1 MRGLGIGLL
10 WLAAA
15 LAPSLASASDAGTLK
30 LEVVLVRHGVRSP
43 TSTPEALGKYSRQ
56 PWPAWPVAPGIL
68 TEHGARGMQS
78 LGMRYRERYASSGL
92 WDGHCD
98 TAAHMLV
105 IADSTPRNRDSA
117 AAFSRGLGGECTL
130 GYVARE
136 QGQDNRLFHFQHKD
150 GDDDN
155 AGAWSKAPVQLELL
169 QDVLLGC
176 RGTECRKTAEA
187 EGTKLLL
194 DGSVAPEALAK
205 AMKTAGSLSENLM
218 LEYAQGMPL
227 DGVAWGQGS
236 AATIGQLIQ
245 LHNMQFAASKKPL
258 PLAQQSASNLLA
270 HIVATLDAAAGRQ
283 DEVQP
288 LADASAR
295 GVILIGHDTNLAQ
308 VSGLLGTQW
317 HSAAQPDD
325 YPPGGAMVFQLWEN
339 KGHYTVRVHA
349 LLPILQGLRDAD
361 LIRADNLVDVP
372 LAFGPCT
379 ARKSCSL
386 EAFRQWTAGRI
397 LPAAVE
403 MATPAMQHTTP

>member
-1 MRGLGIGLL
+1 
-10 WLAAA
+10 
-15 LAPSLASASDAGTLK
+15 
-30 LEVVLVRHGVRSP
+30 
-43 TSTPEALGKYSRQ
+43 
-56 PWPAWPVAPGIL
+56 
-68 TEHGARGMQS
+68 
-78 LGMRYRERYASSGL
+78 
-92 WDGHCD
+92 
-98 TAAHMLV
+98 
-105 IADSTPRNRDSA
+105 
-117 AAFSRGLGGECTL
+117 
-130 GYVARE
+130 
-136 QGQDNRLFHFQHKD
+136 
-150 GDDDN
+150 
-155 AGAWSKAPVQLELL
+155 
-169 QDVLLGC
+169 
-176 RGTECRKTAEA
+176 
-187 EGTKLLL
+187 
-194 DGSVAPEALAK
+194 
-205 AMKTAGSLSENLM
+205 MKTAGSLSENLM

-317 HSAAQPDD
+317 HSTTQPDD

-349 LLPILQGLRDAD
+349 LLPTLQGLRDAD